1 MEQTY
6 QVSQRHACWL
16 IDLARST
23 RRYCAHPSLHNEE
36 LRKRLH
42 ELAEQRPRFGSPRL
56 HALIRREGFA
66 VNHKRTERIY
76 REEGLT
82 LKRRRRRRLVRI
94 GQGPRDGPRRM
105 NERWS
110 LDFVSDAAAN
120 GQTIRVLAVVD
131 DYTREC
137 LATEIDTSLPG
148 LRVVRTLNR
157 IVAERGRPEGIV
169 LDNGPELRGRAME
182 AWSEANGVALLFI
195 QPGKPVQNAFI
206 ESFNGR
212 LRDECLNANWF
223 FTAADARRKVQA
235 WMTDY
240 NEGRPHS
247 SLGYLTPR
255 EFAAEVAGQPRLSG

>member
-1 MEQTY
+1 MF
-6 QVSQRHACWL
+6 SNGDRH
-16 IDLARST
+16 
-23 RRYCAHPSLHNEE
+23 
-36 LRKRLH
+36 
-42 ELAEQRPRFGSPRL
+42 
-56 HALIRREGFA
+56 
-66 VNHKRTERIY
+66 V
-76 REEGLT
+76 
-82 LKRRRRRRLVRI
+82 
-94 GQGPRDGPRRM
+94 
-105 NERWS
+105 
-110 LDFVSDAAAN
+110 AA
-120 GQTIRVLAVVD
+120 
-131 DYTREC
+131 
-137 LATEIDTSLPG
+137 G

>member
-6 QVSQRHACWL
+6 RMSERHACWL
-16 IDLARST
+16 IGLARST
-23 RRYCAHPSLHNEE
+23 RRYRAHPTLRNEQ
-36 LRKRLH
+36 LRNRLH

-56 HALIRREGFA
+56 HALIRREGLV

-76 REEGLT
+76 RLEGLT

-94 GQGPRDGPRRM
+94 GSGSQDAPVRS

-120 GQTIRVLAVVD
+120 GQTIRVLTVVD

-137 LATEIDTSLPG
+137 LATEVDTSLPG

-157 IVAERGRPEGIV
+157 IIAERGRPEGIV

-182 AWSEANGVALLFI
+182 AWSEGNRVRLLFI

-223 FTAADARRKVQA
+223 LTTADARRKIQA
-235 WMTDY
+235 WAADY
-240 NEGRPHS
+240 NDARPHS
-247 SLGYLTPR
+247 SLNYLTPR
-255 EFAAEVAGQPRLSG
+255 EFAAQTAAKTRLSG